1 MYKLFLITVLIS
13 SCRELK
19 NTEEF
24 NVTEPNTQE
33 VFKNIEIIDERKMD
47 NHEELKRLQD
57 FGAAY
62 AKEMDTWSDEYRK
75 WFVDNFFYLR
85 GQIKI
90 PKEPMTPPPSK
101 Y

>member
-13 SCRELK
+13 SCREFI

-24 NVTEPNTQE
+24 NGTETNAHE
-33 VFKNIEIIDERKMD
+33 AFKNIEIINERKTD
-47 NHEELKRLQD
+47 NQEELKKLQD

-75 WFVDNFFYLR
+75 WFVDNFFYVR
-85 GQIKI
+85 GHIKI
-90 PKEPMTPPPSK
+90 PTEPMTPSPSK